1 MGIGLSVC
9 QSIIK
14 AHEGFFEVKNREEG
28 GAEFRFGLPMEDMS
42 DENNDFDRGR

>member
-14 AHEGFFEVKNREEG
+14 AHDGFLAAGNNPEG
-28 GAEFRFGLPMEDMS
+28 GAFFRFGLPTEDPS
-42 DENNDFDRGR
+42 HE